1 MAATQT
7 QSETKKSTPARRA
20 EDNKAEEAQPIAEKV
35 KEVGEQLE
43 DMATRNAQAVR
54 EIAREGAVNTSQ
66 AMSDLAAQSEDFVK
80 KNPALA
86 VAGALGVGVLIGM
99 AMRNRY

>member
-7 QSETKKSTPARRA
+7 QNETKKSPAARRA
-20 EDNKAEEAQPIAEKV
+20 GGSKTEETQPITEKV

-43 DMATRNAQAVR
+43 DMAVRNAQAVR
-54 EIAREGAVNTSQ
+54 EMARDGAKTTSQ
-66 AMSDLAAQSEDFVK
+66 AVSDLASQSEDFVR

-99 AMRNRY
+99 AVRNRY

>member
-7 QSETKKSTPARRA
+7 QTETKKSPAARRA
-20 EDNKAEEAQPIAEKV
+20 GGNEAEETQPIAEKV

-43 DMATRNAQAVR
+43 DMAVRNAQAVR
-54 EIAREGAVNTSQ
+54 EIASDGAKSASEAV
-66 AMSDLAAQSEDFVK
+66 SDLAGQSEDFVK

-86 VAGALGVGVLIGM
+86 VAGALGVGVLIGL
-99 AMRNRY
+99 AVRNRY